1 MIAEATKYGIL
12 GRAIERGLVE
22 VRAHDLRD
30 WADNAYRA
38 VDDYPFGGGTGMVMK
53 PEPFFRAVEAIEEKY
68 GKGWRVYFTPQGER
82 LDHRRCQTLKERRHL
97 ILLCDRYKGVDERVR
112 EALVDE
118 EISLGD
124 FILSGGEIAALAL
137 IDATARLVPGALGD
151 EDSAATDSFVT
162 GLLDYPHYTRPR
174 EFRGMKVPDVL
185 LSGNHAEI
193 EKWRREQALRRTK
206 KLRPDLLNEN

>member
-12 GRAIERGLVE
+12 GRAIERGLVD

-193 EKWRREQALRRTK
+193 EKWRREQALLRTK